1 MFRGRV
7 GHPRAGLQR
16 GEERLRQLVD
26 GEPDRV
32 VEEWVSPDGVH
43 GGEHQFG
50 GFGGG
55 ELRQRAHGLHADT
68 RVRVGDE
75 FGEAGDGVALGEVR
89 AGVREISAG
98 RAVGVRDEHGLRG
111 HRGDEAQRAH
121 GGGADAAVL
130 GTEQLSNQLGRGD
143 VEGLVNPQRGEL
155 LLLVLELRG
164 PRLQLRS
171 DGGGTLLHEQAG
183 GLGGVEVI
191 GRKQFVQQRRGAG
204 LCQRHGL
211 RSRLALHRHAPD
223 AAVLAVAARVAEVH
237 FAVVDDGVAPV
248 GDVERAVGAELHVNR
263 AEGVVRGAADVR
275 LLLGDVARALVGDA
289 ERSHAVRAEVARHHA
304 ALPVGGEVRAAD
316 DFEAGELR
324 VAAGTDAAED
334 APGARVGL
342 IHRAGQAPVDARA
355 ARAVGHEALAEL
367 VELMA
372 PTVHPALE
380 DDLELLRR
388 RLEAEHAARAQAHDA
403 VGRLDFAAGV
413 DGLAHPEAAVRA
425 PTERVEI
432 VVRVLGAEAGEDD
445 AAHVGLA
452 VAVGVLQVQ
461 QLGALRDIHAAVAG
475 REAGGDEHV
484 LGEDGGFVGFARAL
498 GVFEDDDFVVRGLAG
513 FDLRIDLAAGDPEA
527 ALRVEVDLDGL
538 GEVRVLSPERDFE
551 TFRHGEL
558 GRGLRCVLGGG
569 GLPEQRGGLEFGT
582 WLEAGVVQVLAQL
595 ANLLLLGGD
604 ERVELR
610 HLDGVLALLAFP
622 EAEDVSHVRRAGA
635 VEEELVFAEDDL
647 AECRARRIELRERKP
662 RHSVLSLGVPELDL
676 NVRGNP
682 PIHLFR
688 KVNAI
693 LRPTAVLMRSGSV
706 FLEAVEKGDGN
717 DVSGLRD
724 FTDNLRVNF

>member
-1 MFRGRV
+1 M
-7 GHPRAGLQR
+7 
-16 GEERLRQLVD
+16 
-26 GEPDRV
+26 
-32 VEEWVSPDGVH
+32 
-43 GGEHQFG
+43 
-50 GFGGG
+50 
-55 ELRQRAHGLHADT
+55 
-68 RVRVGDE
+68 
-75 FGEAGDGVALGEVR
+75 
-89 AGVREISAG
+89 
-98 RAVGVRDEHGLRG
+98 
-111 HRGDEAQRAH
+111 
-121 GGGADAAVL
+121 
-130 GTEQLSNQLGRGD
+130 
-143 VEGLVNPQRGEL
+143 
-155 LLLVLELRG
+155 
-164 PRLQLRS
+164 
-171 DGGGTLLHEQAG
+171 
-183 GLGGVEVI
+183 I

-211 RSRLALHRHAPD
+211 RSRLALRAHAPD
-223 AAVLAVAARVAEVH
+223 APVLAVAARVAEVH

-304 ALPVGGEVRAAD
+304 ALPVGGEVLAAD

-324 VAAGTDAAED
+324 VAAGADALED
-334 APGARVGL
+334 APRARVGL
-342 IHRAGQAPVDARA
+342 IHRAGQAPVDAGA

-367 VELMA
+367 VELVA

-380 DDLELLRR
+380 DDLQLLRR

-403 VGRLDFAAGV
+403 VGRLDLAAGV

-425 PTERVEI
+425 PAERVQV

-538 GEVRVLSPERDFE
+538 GKVRVLGPERDLE
-551 TFRHGEL
+551 TIGHGEL
-558 GRGLRCVLGGG
+558 RRRLRRVFGGG
-569 GLPEQRGGLEFGT
+569 GLAEQRGGLEFGAG
-582 WLEAGVVQVLAQL
+582 LEAGVVQVLAQL

-635 VEEELVFAEDDL
+635 MEEELVFAEDDGAEGVLVL
-647 AECRARRIELRERKP
+647 ASELAFVQRQTQA
-662 RHSVLSLGVPELDL
+662 GDDAAC
-676 NVRGNP
+676 
-682 PIHLFR
+682 HLE
-688 KVNAI
+688 V
-693 LRPTAVLMRSGSV
+693 
-706 FLEAVEKGDGN
+706 AVEGQVNSVVRD
-717 DVSGLRD
+717 GLR
-724 FTDNLRVNF
+724 NAV